1 VTPAPERASDRAP
14 GRLPERAEERV
25 PERAEGESK
34 GPVLELQ
41 DAALRV
47 RGRTLFAGLD
57 LEVGPGELIAIL
69 GPNGA
74 GKTSLFRAILG
85 LERLA
90 TGRVRVLGRP
100 AQRGD
105 HRIGYVPQQRVWGRG
120 TPMLGRDLVT
130 LGRTGD
136 RWGLP
141 VTSRADREAVARAIW
156 AVRAESLAARPIGDL
171 SGGEQQR
178 LRIAQAIV
186 DEPALLLLDEPLS
199 SLDLGNQAEIIALAD
214 RERER
219 GAAVLFIAHDINPVL
234 DRVDRVLYLAQGR
247 HRLGTP
253 DEVLTTESLS
263 ELYGTRVD
271 VLRFPDPATG
281 VDRVFVAGV
290 GNGHEHHLEQHA
302 DEVERLERSE

>member
-1 VTPAPERASDRAP
+1 VTDPVAPPERAVGPRI
-14 GRLPERAEERV
+14 

-34 GPVLELQ
+34 GPVLELE

-57 LEVGPGELIAIL
+57 LQVHPGELIAIL

-120 TPMLGRDLVT
+120 TPMIGRDLVT
-130 LGRTGD
+130 LGRTGA

-141 VTSRADREAVARAIW
+141 VTSREDREAVARAIW
-156 AVRAESLAARPIGDL
+156 AVRAESLAARPMGDL

-186 DEPALLLLDEPLS
+186 DEPSLLLLDEPLS
-199 SLDLGNQAEIIALAD
+199 SLDLGNQAEIIGLAD

-234 DRVDRVLYLAQGR
+234 GHVDRVLYLAHGR

-253 DEVLTTESLS
+253 GEVLTTESLTD
-263 ELYGTRVD
+263 LYGTRVD

-281 VDRVFVAGV
+281 VDRVFVAGA

-302 DEVERLERSE
+302 DEVDRLERSE

>member
-1 VTPAPERASDRAP
+1 MSPAPEGTAP
-14 GRLPERAEERV
+14 TPLAEQAV
-25 PERAEGESK
+25 GESK
-34 GPVLELQ
+34 GPVLELE

-57 LEVGPGELIAIL
+57 LMIQPGELVAIL

-90 TGRVRVLGRP
+90 TGRVKVLGRP

-105 HRIGYVPQQRVWGRG
+105 RRIGYVPQQRVWGRG

-130 LGRTGD
+130 LGRTGA

-141 VTSRADREAVARAIW
+141 ITSRQDREAVARAIW

-186 DEPALLLLDEPLS
+186 DEPSLLLLDEPLS
-199 SLDLGNQAEIIALAD
+199 SLDLGNQAEIISLAD

-219 GAAVLFIAHDINPVL
+219 GAAVMFIAHDINPVL
-234 DRVDRVLYLAQGR
+234 GRVDRVLYLAQGR
-247 HRLGTP
+247 HRLGTS
-253 DEVLTTESLS
+253 DEVLTTESLTD
-263 ELYGTRVD
+263 LYGTRVD

-281 VDRVFVAGV
+281 VERVFVTGV
-290 GNGHEHHLEQHA
+290 GNGHDHHLEQHA

>member
-1 VTPAPERASDRAP
+1 MTDPVAPPERAVGPRI
-14 GRLPERAEERV
+14 

-34 GPVLELQ
+34 GPVLELE

-57 LEVGPGELIAIL
+57 LQVHPGELIAIL

-120 TPMLGRDLVT
+120 TPMIGRDLVT
-130 LGRTGD
+130 LGRTGA

-141 VTSRADREAVARAIW
+141 VTSREDREAVARAIW
-156 AVRAESLAARPIGDL
+156 AVRAESLAARPMGDL

-186 DEPALLLLDEPLS
+186 DEPSLLLLDEPLS
-199 SLDLGNQAEIIALAD
+199 SLDLGNQAEIIGLAD

-234 DRVDRVLYLAQGR
+234 GHVDRVLYLAHGR

-253 DEVLTTESLS
+253 GEVLTTESLTD
-263 ELYGTRVD
+263 LYGTRVD

-281 VDRVFVAGV
+281 VDRVFVAGA

-302 DEVERLERSE
+302 DEVDRLERSE

>member
-1 VTPAPERASDRAP
+1 VTDPVAPPERAVVP
-14 GRLPERAEERV
+14 RV

-34 GPVLELQ
+34 GPVLELE

-57 LEVGPGELIAIL
+57 LQVHPGELIAIL

-130 LGRTGD
+130 LGRTGA

-141 VTSRADREAVARAIW
+141 VTSREDREAVARAIW
-156 AVRAESLAARPIGDL
+156 AVRAESLAARPMGDL

-186 DEPALLLLDEPLS
+186 DEPSLLLLDEPLS
-199 SLDLGNQAEIIALAD
+199 SLDLGNQAEIIGLAD

-234 DRVDRVLYLAQGR
+234 GHVDRVLYLAHGR

-253 DEVLTTESLS
+253 GEVLTTESLTD
-263 ELYGTRVD
+263 LYGTRVD

-281 VDRVFVAGV
+281 VDRVFVAGA

-302 DEVERLERSE
+302 DEVDRLERSE

>member
-1 VTPAPERASDRAP
+1 MTE
-14 GRLPERAEERV
+14 
-25 PERAEGESK
+25 
-34 GPVLELQ
+34 PVLELQ

-57 LEVGPGELIAIL
+57 LTVGPGELIAIL

-90 TGRVRVLGRP
+90 TGRASVLGEP
-100 AQRGD
+100 VHRGD
-105 HRIGYVPQQRVWGRG
+105 RRIGYVPQQRVWGRG

-141 VTSRADREAVARAIW
+141 IASREDREAVARAIW

-186 DEPALLLLDEPLS
+186 DEPGLLLLDEPLS
-199 SLDLGNQAEIIALAD
+199 SLDLAHQAEIVALAD

-219 GAAVLFIAHDINPVL
+219 GAAVMFIAHDINPVL

-253 DEVLTTESLS
+253 DEVLTTASLS

-281 VDRVFVAGV
+281 LDRVFVAGA

>member
-1 VTPAPERASDRAP
+1 VTS
-14 GRLPERAEERV
+14 
-25 PERAEGESK
+25 
-34 GPVLELQ
+34 PVLEFEQ
-41 DAALRV
+41 AALRV
-47 RGRTLFAGLD
+47 RGRTLFAALD
-57 LEVGPGELIAIL
+57 LRIAPGELIAIL

-90 TGRVRVLGRP
+90 TGRVTVLGEPVR
-100 AQRGD
+100 RGD
-105 HRIGYVPQQRVWGRG
+105 PRIGYVPQQRVWGRG

-130 LGRTGD
+130 LGRTGA

-141 VTSRADREAVARAIW
+141 VTSQADREAVARAIW

-186 DEPALLLLDEPLS
+186 DEPSLLLLDEPLS
-199 SLDLGNQAEIIALAD
+199 SLDLGNQAEIIQIAD

-219 GAAVLFIAHDINPVL
+219 GAAVLFIAHDVNPVL
-234 DRVDRVLYLAQGR
+234 DRVDRILYLAHGR

-253 DEVLTTESLS
+253 DEVLTTESLT
-263 ELYGTRVD
+263 ELYGARVD
-271 VLRFPDPATG
+271 VLRIPDPVTG
-281 VDRVFVAGV
+281 VDRVFVAGA
-290 GNGHEHHLEQHA
+290 GSGHDHHLEQHA
-302 DEVERLERSE
+302 DEVDRLERSE